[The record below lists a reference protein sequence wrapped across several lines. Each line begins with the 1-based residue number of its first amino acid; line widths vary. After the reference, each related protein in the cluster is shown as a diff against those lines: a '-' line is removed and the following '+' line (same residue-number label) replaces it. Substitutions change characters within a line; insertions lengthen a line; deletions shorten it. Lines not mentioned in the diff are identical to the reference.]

1 MKGKKITRLAWRLPD
16 TSQGCTGAHHH
27 ARGAWGARV
36 LTITPAGPEF
46 LEPVREL
53 LADAHLPTAGIEDF
67 FDQFVALSDGDRL
80 AGVAGLETYGNLGLL
95 RSVAVVPELRGSGYG
110 RQLVDAIFSL
120 AQAQGISDIYL
131 LTETAEAFFT
141 HLGFAKV
148 DRKKAPKVIAGSK
161 EFASVCPVSAVL
173 MKKAVAP

>member
-1 MKGKKITRLAWRLPD
+1 MSAET
-16 TSQGCTGAHHH
+16 
-27 ARGAWGARV
+27 
-36 LTITPAGPEF
+36 LTIKPAEPCF

-53 LADAHLPTAGIEDF
+53 LADSHLPTAGIEDF
-67 FDQFVALSDGDRL
+67 FDKFVLLVDGERL

-110 RQLVDAIFSL
+110 RQLVDAIHTI
-120 AQAQGISDIYL
+120 AQNQGISDIYL

-148 DRKKAPKVIAGSK
+148 DRKKAPKSIAGSK
-161 EFASVCPVSAVL
+161 EFSSVCPVSAVL
-173 MKKAVAP
+173 MKKAVEP